1 MFIDCGALKLL
12 LQVQLNCN
20 MLQISC

>member
-12 LQVQLNCN
+12 LQVQFNCN
-20 MLQISC
+20 MLQIFC